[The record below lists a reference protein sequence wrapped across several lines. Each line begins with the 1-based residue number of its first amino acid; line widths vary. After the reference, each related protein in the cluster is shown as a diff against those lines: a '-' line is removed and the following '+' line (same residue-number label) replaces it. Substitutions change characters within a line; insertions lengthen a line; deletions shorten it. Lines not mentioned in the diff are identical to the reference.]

1 MIQKLQPQFGNAP
14 GIQALASQTKIAQ
27 DTLINTAH
35 IASTAPS
42 DGLGKLG
49 LQSQDQ
55 WSPISVE
62 KHSGLTATAAKPV
75 EEIEA
80 SKVSNLKIPYSFE
93 VISLAKTKSPFNNT
107 ISAETAEE
115 LKPTLAYKKL
125 QSAKSVAIGDLH
137 ASSQKLFETLVV
149 GGFIQMPEPKLKQ
162 LQHSLAM
169 IEITGNEIDRKV
181 SAPAALTRLSPDPL
195 KIEQNALKHYHQEV
209 LELLP
214 QMKWAGGKKQ
224 LILIGDVIA
233 DRGAY
238 DPTTLAIIARL
249 DQQAPGQIIRLA
261 SNHDHNSLKYITD
274 NQLDYPWQ
282 SQSIRNAVRIARQ
295 GYAGEDKLKASYL
308 QHLKQSQVFHWD
320 PDSKTIYSHA
330 PITRSTLDN
339 AIEKLNGTG
348 LNLTDYSDLN
358 EKNLPHFV
366 QTINQAY
373 KDHVVEMADTVPAHR
388 NFQLKEREK
397 AFHKILW
404 CRSPLSKESQLP
416 FNEKTHGVKVLAH
429 GHDPKSLKSPFAIGQ
444 SSSDKP
450 LPVAIVN
457 LDNAVRKQGYIEG
470 NSPLFMIE
478 N

>member
-1 MIQKLQPQFGNAP
+1 MIQILQPRFGNAP
-14 GIQALASQTKIAQ
+14 GLQVLASQTKIAQ

-42 DGLGKLG
+42 DGLGKLSM
-49 LQSQDQ
+49 QSQDQ

-62 KHSGLTATAAKPV
+62 KHNELTATGAKPL

-93 VISLAKTKSPFNNT
+93 VISLPKTKSPFEKA
-107 ISAETAEE
+107 SAETVEE
-115 LKPTLAYKKL
+115 LKPALAYKKL
-125 QSAKSVAIGDLH
+125 QSAKSIAIGDLH

-169 IEITGNEIDRKV
+169 LEIAGNEIDRKV

-195 KIEQNALKHYHQEV
+195 KIEQNALKHYHKEV
-209 LELLP
+209 LDLLP

-249 DQQAPGQIIRLA
+249 DQQVPGQVIRLA
-261 SNHDHNSLKYITD
+261 SNHDHNSLKYITN

-295 GYAGEDKLKASYL
+295 TYAGEDKLKNSYL

-320 PDSKTIYSHA
+320 PESKTIYSHA

-339 AIEKLNGTG
+339 AIERLNSTG
-348 LNLTDYSDLN
+348 LKLTEYNDLN
-358 EKNLPHFV
+358 EKNLSHFI
-366 QTINQAY
+366 QTLNQAY
-373 KDHVVEMADTVPAHR
+373 KEHVLEMADTADAHR
-388 NFQLKEREK
+388 SSQLEEREK

-404 CRSPLSKESQLP
+404 CRSPLSKVSQLP
-416 FNEKTHGVKVLAH
+416 FTEKTHGVKVLAH
-429 GHDPKSLKSPFAIGQ
+429 GHDPKSLKSPFALGRT
-444 SSSDKP
+444 SSNEH
-450 LPVAIVN
+450 LPIAIVN
-457 LDNAVRKQGYIEG
+457 LDNTVRKQGYIEG